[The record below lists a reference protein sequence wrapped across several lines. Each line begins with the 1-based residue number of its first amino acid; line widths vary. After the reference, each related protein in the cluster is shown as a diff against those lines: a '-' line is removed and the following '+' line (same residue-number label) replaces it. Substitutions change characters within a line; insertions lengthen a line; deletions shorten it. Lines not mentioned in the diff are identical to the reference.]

1 MKWQTQSL
9 TVTRRPPAAFEAFT
23 VLLPVLTETSSLSS
37 ARLLVVVTAQ
47 CCMSILSMSFVLL
60 LELLDCVH
68 GLKVIWKDDEHEE
81 QEQHI
86 CRLVSLSIKKC
97 LSQSFRVFVKCEIVK
112 SVVDYPVD
120 SVYIV
125 LRMSEEATRYG
136 VHRGIFHLMAAGQSR
151 HISL

>member
-1 MKWQTQSL
+1 MRWQTQSL

-47 CCMSILSMSFVLL
+47 CCMSILSMSFVL

-112 SVVDYPVD
+112 SVVDYPGRLRNTP
-120 SVYIV
+120 YIV
-125 LRMSEEATRYG
+125 
-136 VHRGIFHLMAAGQSR
+136 
-151 HISL
+151 

>member
-1 MKWQTQSL
+1 MRWQTQTQTL

-47 CCMSILSMSFVLL
+47 CCMSILSMSFVL

-112 SVVDYPVD
+112 SVRSNTIRSTPWNLPLDGCGTIPT
-120 SVYIV
+120 YIV
-125 LRMSEEATRYG
+125 MT
-136 VHRGIFHLMAAGQSR
+136 AA
-151 HISL
+151 SLGSLSCF

>member
-1 MKWQTQSL
+1 MRWQTQSL

-112 SVVDYPVD
+112 SVRSNTIRSTPWNLPLDGCGTIPT
-120 SVYIV
+120 YIV
-125 LRMSEEATRYG
+125 MT
-136 VHRGIFHLMAAGQSR
+136 AA
-151 HISL
+151 SLGSLSCF